1 MFMKY
6 GLGNRSQNKYFSDLL
21 VNYHNANNTLTV
33 GYVGRK
39 GKPRQKRGKK
49 GIGEWKVENSA
60 VFALSPCKRN
70 QHPVTILSPLGLI

>member
-1 MFMKY
+1 MCMKY
-6 GLGNRSQNKYFSDLL
+6 GLGSRSQKKCFSDLL

-39 GKPRQKRGKK
+39 GKPKQKRGGKWD
-49 GIGEWKVENSA
+49 GEWKVENSG

-70 QHPVTILSPLGLI
+70 QHPVTIWWPLGLI